1 MNRFNERADT
11 TSKFTKMIAQELVH
25 PMAILMGKI
34 VFPTVGFDSAPLLDI
49 PGTPPYVSQLL
60 RLMMI
65 IVFEH
70 HQPLCRHHNHLWPIL
85 PLLFAP
91 SKLVIPARIATT
103 SRTGQAGGGSF
114 KKPDPIE
121 QKKGC
126 AYRVWASILSCA
138 ASMSLTSDI
147 SPHFISSRAFSPPA
161 FLKS

>member
-11 TSKFTKMIAQELVH
+11 PPKFTKMIAH
-25 PMAILMGKI
+25 PVGHSYRENCFSYRWILWRAI
-34 VFPTVGFDSAPLLDI
+34 VRHPRN
-49 PGTPPYVSQLL
+49 PPYVSQLL
-60 RLMMI
+60 RLMMT

-121 QKKGC
+121 QKQGC
-126 AYRVWASILSCA
+126 AYRMWASILSCA